1 MRYVIVGVA
10 LALAGCAAEGPATKA
25 HAAYQACLAQ
35 KPADQCQN
43 EKASFEAA
51 VEYANAVSRRAAS
64 AGPIVVPAY
73 SAPAVVQTQPSPR
86 LNCITTDGL
95 TTCY

>member
-10 LALAGCAAEGPATKA
+10 LALAGCAEGPATKA

-43 EKASFEAA
+43 EKASFDAA
-51 VEYANAVSRRAAS
+51 IEYANAVSRRMGTAPAV
-64 AGPIVVPAY
+64 AVPAY
-73 SAPAVVQTQPSPR
+73 SAPTVVQTQPISPR
-86 LNCITTDGL
+86 FNCITTDGL